1 MTVLSWVTFPEA
13 ASETRTWIFQDKPA
27 RELTACVG
35 GGGRGGV
42 HDREKKEAK
51 QRCDLRQSHSL
62 SPSQR
67 GSALGV
73 SQLEVGR
80 QDSCV
85 GPLMGCRAL
94 RGLGRTERMT
104 SL

>member
-1 MTVLSWVTFPEA
+1 M
-13 ASETRTWIFQDKPA
+13 
-27 RELTACVG
+27 RELTACG
-35 GGGRGGV
+35 GGAWGGGGV

-62 SPSQR
+62 SPSQM

-73 SQLEVGR
+73 SQLEVGG
-80 QDSCV
+80 QDSCI
-85 GPLMGCRAL
+85 GPLMGCRVL
-94 RGLGRTERMT
+94 RGLGRRERMT